1 AHSGGAEDEGLEYR
15 HGDEGRDSAAMG
27 SDMDAERALALLP
40 ATARAVVWLYDVEG
54 YTHQEIGE
62 MMGRTTS
69 FSKSQLSRAHQRL
82 RELLGLDGEGNER
95 CMQTQSNC

>member
-1 AHSGGAEDEGLEYR
+1 
-15 HGDEGRDSAAMG
+15 
-27 SDMDAERALALLP
+27 
-40 ATARAVVWLYDVEG
+40 VVWLYDVEG

-82 RELLGLDGEGNER
+82 RELLGLEGEGNEPCTR
-95 CMQTQSNC
+95 TQNNC